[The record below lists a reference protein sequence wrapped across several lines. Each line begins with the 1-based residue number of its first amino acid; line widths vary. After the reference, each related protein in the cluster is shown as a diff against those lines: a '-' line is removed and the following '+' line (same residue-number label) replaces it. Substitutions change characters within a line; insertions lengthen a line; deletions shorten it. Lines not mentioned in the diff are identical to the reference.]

1 MIYSN
6 DDPMAILAMEI
17 ARTDNYGDYTHMTEK
32 RYVLYAVLLNRNITI
47 SMMMKNVSAAV
58 NVSESRT
65 LCIDEK
71 SILNEKEGD

>member
-6 DDPMAILAMEI
+6 DDPMAIWQWKLQGRIITVIM
-17 ARTDNYGDYTHMTEK
+17 THMTEK

>member
-1 MIYSN
+1 MMIQWQFWQWKLQGRIITVS
-6 DDPMAILAMEI
+6 M
-17 ARTDNYGDYTHMTEK
+17 THMTGK
-32 RYVLYAVLLNRNITI
+32 RYVPYAVLLNRNIII

>member
-17 ARTDNYGDYTHMTEK
+17 ARTDNYGEYDSYDGK
-32 RYVLYAVLLNRNITI
+32 RYVPYAVLLNRNITI

>member
-6 DDPMAILAMEI
+6 DDPMAIWQWKLQGLIITVSM
-17 ARTDNYGDYTHMTEK
+17 THMTEK
-32 RYVLYAVLLNRNITI
+32 QYVPYAVLLNRNITI

>member
-17 ARTDNYGDYTHMTEK
+17 ARTDNTVSMTHMTGK
-32 RYVLYAVLLNRNITI
+32 RYVPYAVLLNRNITI

-65 LCIDEK
+65 LCIDEI

>member
-17 ARTDNYGDYTHMTEK
+17 ARTVSMTHMTGK
-32 RYVLYAVLLNRNITI
+32 RYVPYAVLLNRNIII

>member
-1 MIYSN
+1 MI
-6 DDPMAILAMEI
+6 M
-17 ARTDNYGDYTHMTEK
+17 THMTEK
-32 RYVLYAVLLNRNITI
+32 RYVPYAVLLNRNITI

>member
-1 MIYSN
+1 MMIEWHFWLWNLLGRLISVS
-6 DDPMAILAMEI
+6 M
-17 ARTDNYGDYTHMTEK
+17 THLTGK
-32 RYVLYAVLLNRNITI
+32 RYVPYAVLLILIITI
-47 SMMMKNVSAAV
+47 SMMMKNVSAAA